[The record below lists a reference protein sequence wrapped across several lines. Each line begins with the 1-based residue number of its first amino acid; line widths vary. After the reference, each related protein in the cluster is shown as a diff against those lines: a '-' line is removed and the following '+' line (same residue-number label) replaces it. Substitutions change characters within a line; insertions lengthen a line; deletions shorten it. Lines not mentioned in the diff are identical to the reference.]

1 MIVVRIGSSIPLL
14 PSGPQSSA
22 VPERAQRPRGEAV
35 SIPEAGARSAEREVV
50 RIRSRVAA
58 ARDTQDFSQANLS
71 QRSRNALLSYQANG
85 PTLSERLGVEL
96 AGIDVSV

>member
-14 PSGPQSSA
+14 PSGPQTQA
-22 VPERAQRPRGEAV
+22 VPERAQRARGEAPTV
-35 SIPEAGARSAEREVV
+35 AETGNRSAEREVV
-50 RIRSRVAA
+50 RIRSRVAT
-58 ARDTQDFSQANLS
+58 ARETQDFSQSSLS
-71 QRSRNALLSYQANG
+71 PRSRAALSSYQANG